1 MAKEF
6 NSEVLD
12 RVLAHF
18 DIGEMTHAEPWGDGH
33 INHTYRIETDR
44 GVFILQRLNTEIFS
58 DPVSLMRNID
68 LVTRFMASKGR
79 ETLTVIPTVEGE
91 LFHDAGADGAYR
103 LYVFIHNT
111 VSYSVVKDPELTR
124 AAGAAF
130 GQFQKDLAD
139 FDATQLAETI
149 PHFHDT
155 PRRLA
160 NLQAAIEAD
169 AVGRAAGVRAEIAD
183 YLSRASDCPVVTD
196 LLDSGQIP
204 YRVTHNDTKI
214 NNILFDASTHEARAI
229 IDLDTVMPGSMLYDF
244 GDALRTGAA
253 TTDED
258 DPNPANMGINLEL
271 FEAYC
276 QGFLTTMGD
285 AITDREAQLLAFS
298 VKLLTLECGMRFL
311 TDYLEGDV
319 YFATSSPTHNLVR
332 ARTQLALVADIE
344 TKMEQMNAI
353 VRRALES
360 THALRSEAPQ
370 STEKEE

>member
-1 MAKEF
+1 MGAKELKPD
-6 NSEVLD
+6 VLEQ
-12 RVLAHF
+12 VLGHF
-18 DIGEMTHAEPWGDGH
+18 DVGEVTHLEPWGDGH
-33 INHTYRIETDR
+33 INDTYRVEAGR
-44 GVFILQRLNTEIFS
+44 GVFILQRLNTEIFR
-58 DPVSLMRNID
+58 DPASLMRNID
-68 LVTRFMASKGR
+68 LVTRFVAAKGR

-91 LFHDAGADGAYR
+91 LFHDAGAHGAYR
-103 LYVFIHNT
+103 LYVFIPHT
-111 VSYSVVKDPELTR
+111 VSYSVVDDPGVTR

-155 PRRLA
+155 PRRFA
-160 NLQAAIEAD
+160 NLAAAVEAD
-169 AVGRAAGVRAEIAD
+169 IAGRAESARAEIVD
-183 YLSRASDCPVVTD
+183 YMRRELDCFVVTD
-196 LLDSGQIP
+196 RLSTGKLP

-214 NNILFDASTHEARAI
+214 NNILFDATTHEARAI

-258 DPNPANMGINLEL
+258 DPEPANMGINLEL

-276 QGFLTTMGD
+276 RGFVSTLGD
-285 AITDREAQLLAFS
+285 AITEKESELLAFS

-319 YFATSSPTHNLVR
+319 YFATKHPTHNLER

-344 TKMEQMNAI
+344 KKMDEMNAI

-360 THALRSEAPQ
+360 
-370 STEKEE
+370 EEEQ